1 MLTFRKSSEDVKPV
15 VGPVF
20 GHDDI
25 TVRGLKTE
33 LSFDAKRMPKVK
45 ANFY

>member
-1 MLTFRKSSEDVKPV
+1 MLAFRKYSEDVKPV

-25 TVRGLKTE
+25 TVRGLKTK
-33 LSFDAKRMPKVK
+33 LLFDAIHTSKVK